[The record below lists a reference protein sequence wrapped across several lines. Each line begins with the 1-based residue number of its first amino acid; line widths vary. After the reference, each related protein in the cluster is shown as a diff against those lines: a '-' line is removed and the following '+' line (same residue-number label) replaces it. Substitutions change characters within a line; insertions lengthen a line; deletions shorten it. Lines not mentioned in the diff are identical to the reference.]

1 MCGRFALYTDP
12 NKLAEMFSASLKYDI
27 ELSYNIA
34 PSLAIP
40 ALIAVGQERW
50 IVPLRWGL
58 IPAWVKEDTKLPL
71 LNNAKSE
78 TIDSKP
84 SFRSSFRQRRCLILA
99 DGFYEWDAKQTPK
112 QPYFI
117 HRKNH
122 YPIAMAGIW
131 DRWATGEKAVD
142 SCCIITTSANKVVS
156 SIHDRMPVI
165 ITPENYDAWLDGS
178 LHDVETLNKLMRN
191 AVASTLLEA
200 HSVSTKVNKANY
212 NNPDCI
218 RPLS

>member
-12 NKLAEMFSASLKYDI
+12 NKLAKFFSASLKYDI

-34 PSLAIP
+34 PSLTIP
-40 ALIAVGQERW
+40 ALIAVDQERL

-58 IPAWVKEDTKLPL
+58 IPSWVKEDTKLPL

-99 DGFYEWDAKQTPK
+99 DGFYEWDATQTPK
-112 QPYFI
+112 QPYYI
-117 HRKNH
+117 HMKNH
-122 YPIAMAGIW
+122 HPFAMAGIW
-131 DRWATGEKAVD
+131 DRWVTAEKAVD
-142 SCCIITTSANKVVS
+142 SCCIITTSANQALS

-165 ITPENYDAWLDGS
+165 IRPENYDAWLDGS
-178 LHDVETLNKLMRN
+178 LHDVEELNKLMKN
-191 AVASTLLEA
+191 AVSSTLLA
-200 HSVSTKVNKANY
+200 ADAVATKVNKANY

-218 RPLS
+218 KPLY